1 MIGIIVLAGGSQK
14 NESIESLP
22 IWVKLRLDKAFEIS
36 HNHKDVAFILSSAG
50 TPHRKPYI
58 NEAGYHIY
66 ECDSM
71 ANYLIKKY
79 DVDPIKIYR
88 EYISYDTIGNAF
100 FTRFNFIEPMKIIN
114 LYVITS
120 QFHIERTKIIFDFVY
135 QNISFNKNF
144 LDYFKYNIDYIE
156 TENGNV
162 EKEELEKRLQKEQNS
177 IISFKEKIKTQKLRD
192 FDNFVKWIYHHHDA
206 YSTEGMIE
214 HKFNFNN
221 KNKTNRQSLY

>member
-22 IWVKLRLDKAFEIS
+22 VWVKLRLDRAYEIS
-36 HNHKDVAFILSSAG
+36 HNLKDVAFILSSAG

-58 NEAGYHIY
+58 NKAGYHIY

-71 ANYLIKKY
+71 ANYLIHKY
-79 DVDPIKIYR
+79 DIDPIKIYR

-100 FTRFNFIEPMKIIN
+100 FTRFNFTESFKIYN

-135 QNISFNKNF
+135 QSISLGND
-144 LDYFKYNIDYIE
+144 LPGYYKYNIEYIA
-156 TENGNV
+156 TDNGTV
-162 EKEELEKRLQKEQNS
+162 DKEELNNRLIKERES
-177 IISFKEKIKTQKLRD
+177 INSFKQKIKTHKLRD

-221 KNKTNRQSLY
+221 KNKHNSQSLY

>member
-22 IWVKLRLDKAFEIS
+22 IWVKLRLDKAYEIS
-36 HNHKDVAFILSSAG
+36 DKYKDVAFILSSAG

-58 NEAGYHIY
+58 NPAGYHIY

-71 ANYLIKKY
+71 ANYLIHKY

-100 FTRFNFIEPMKIIN
+100 FTRFNFIETLKIKS

-120 QFHIERTKIIFDFVY
+120 QFHMERTKFIFDFVY
-135 QNISFNKNF
+135 KSMSFNK
-144 LDYFKYNIDYIE
+144 DQPKYFKYNIDYIE
-156 TENGNV
+156 TKNGNV
-162 EKEELEKRLQKEQNS
+162 DKDELEQRLS
-177 IISFKEKIKTQKLRD
+177 KEKTSINSFLEQIKTHKLRD
-192 FDNFVKWIYHHHDA
+192 FDNFVKWIYHNHDA
-206 YSTEGMIE
+206 YSTTGMLE

-221 KNKTNRQSLY
+221 DKNNLQSLY